1 MQYKGVKEDEILK
14 AMVKIFNKK
23 YLRGRKNDVS
33 TIITNMIKDIRNSVD
48 AREFQQKQYRLE
60 LERALLEENKA
71 IIKNNGKDLESL
83 KDKRV
88 VIEDK
93 IKESEAWWNLF
104 DEDDDYRNSAIE
116 LLENMDSLDIKVLK
130 EKVNDINFLRA
141 WVVRVKIL
149 SPILFSVTWLN
160 GEETEIELKK

>member
-1 MQYKGVKEDEILK
+1 
-14 AMVKIFNKK
+14 
-23 YLRGRKNDVS
+23 
-33 TIITNMIKDIRNSVD
+33 IR
-48 AREFQQKQYRLE
+48 
-60 LERALLEENKA
+60 
-71 IIKNNGKDLESL
+71 NNGKDLESL
-83 KDKRV
+83 KNKHIAV
-88 VIEDK
+88 ENK

>member
-1 MQYKGVKEDEILK
+1 
-14 AMVKIFNKK
+14 
-23 YLRGRKNDVS
+23 
-33 TIITNMIKDIRNSVD
+33 MIKDIRNSVD

-130 EKVNDINFLRA
+130 EKVNNINFLRA